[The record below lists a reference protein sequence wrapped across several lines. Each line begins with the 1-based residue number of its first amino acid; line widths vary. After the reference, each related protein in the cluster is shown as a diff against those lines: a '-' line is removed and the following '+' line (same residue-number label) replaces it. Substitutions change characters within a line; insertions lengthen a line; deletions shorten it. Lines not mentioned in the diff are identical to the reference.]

1 MVAPKQPLQ
10 HALPLVEDGGLS
22 AIFAALADP
31 TRRAIVDRL
40 SQGEATV
47 TVLARP
53 FAISLAAVSRHLR
66 VLEEAGLVVRGRR
79 AQWRPARL
87 SRDALDVPLDW
98 LARRRGPS
106 DASRG
111 EI

>member
-1 MVAPKQPLQ
+1 MTAPAPTPRRFPPS
-10 HALPLVEDGGLS
+10 ADDSALS

-40 SQGEATV
+40 SEGEATV
-47 TVLARP
+47 TTLARP

-66 VLEEAGLVVRGRR
+66 VLEEAGLVVRARR

-87 SRDALDVPLDW
+87 SRDALGVPLDW
-98 LARRRGPS
+98 LSRRHGADGGDPH
-106 DASRG
+106 
-111 EI
+111 EP

>member
-10 HALPLVEDGGLS
+10 HASPLVEDGALS

-47 TVLARP
+47 TALARP

-87 SRDALDVPLDW
+87 SRDALGVPLDW
-98 LARRRGPS
+98 LARRRGPPGA
-106 DASRG
+106 DPG
-111 EI
+111 EG